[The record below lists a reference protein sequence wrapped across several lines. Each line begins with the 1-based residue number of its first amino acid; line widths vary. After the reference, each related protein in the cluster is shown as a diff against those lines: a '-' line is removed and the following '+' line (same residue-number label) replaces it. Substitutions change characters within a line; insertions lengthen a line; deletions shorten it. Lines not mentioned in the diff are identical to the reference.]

1 MRHSVLAVFLV
12 GLLGVAA
19 AVSAAAQAPETTGT
33 SGTPTQASATLED
46 AEGRSVGEARLRQ
59 TPNGL
64 LVAFAFTNAT
74 PGVHALHIHEV
85 GSCEAPTF
93 ESAGGHF
100 APGGREHGILN
111 SRGPH
116 AGDLPNIHV
125 PSDRHLTLEYVI
137 PDVTLD
143 PGPRSL
149 FDANGSAIVMHA
161 GEDDYRTDPAGA
173 AGDRLACGVI
183 VR

>member
-1 MRHSVLAVFLV
+1 MRHAFVAVILSLAA
-12 GLLGVAA
+12 GASGT
-19 AVSAAAQAPETTGT
+19 AQAPDTTGT
-33 SGTPTQASATLED
+33 TGTPSQASATLRD
-46 AEGRSVGEARLRQ
+46 AEGRSVGEARLQ
-59 TPNGL
+59 QASNGV
-64 LVAFAFTNAT
+64 LVVLEFTNAT

-85 GSCEAPTF
+85 GACDAPSF

-100 APGGREHGILN
+100 APTGREHGILN
-111 SRGPH
+111 PRGPH

-149 FDANGSAIVMHA
+149 LDADGSAIVMHA
-161 GEDDYRTDPAGA
+161 GTDDYRTDPAGE

-183 VR
+183 VH